1 MSELIAMSSPTPDQT
16 KPADTVAIW
25 DEKFLREHALRLA
38 VRNREPE
45 DTVTGETQVARA
57 KRYLEF
63 MRPSGS

>member
-1 MSELIAMSSPTPDQT
+1 MTRQAPPPEQT
-16 KPADTVAIW
+16 KLSDKVLIS
-25 DEKFLREHALRLA
+25 DEKFLRENALRLA
-38 VRNREPE
+38 VQNREPD